1 MESLLVLAG
10 LVIFGIPIVLFLL
23 VIGARRRV
31 SVLERSVEQLQ
42 RELSLLHEQVST
54 PHVTASVGS
63 SATARSPSVVP
74 PSGPAESA
82 ALRSTDKATAV
93 CEPEPELLSTSATE
107 PEQPLS
113 GQGREEYDPGPV
125 SYTHL
130 TLPTS
135 DLV

>member
-82 ALRSTDKATAV
+82 ALDRQSHGS
-93 CEPEPELLSTSATE
+93 L
-107 PEQPLS
+107 
-113 GQGREEYDPGPV
+113 
-125 SYTHL
+125 
-130 TLPTS
+130 
-135 DLV
+135 

>member
-42 RELSLLHEQVST
+42 RELSLVNGA
-54 PHVTASVGS
+54 PGVRPRRS
-63 SATARSPSVVP
+63 SATAPSPSAVS

-93 CEPEPELLSTSATE
+93 CEP
-107 PEQPLS
+107 
-113 GQGREEYDPGPV
+113 DP
-125 SYTHL
+125 
-130 TLPTS
+130 
-135 DLV
+135 